1 MSEIIK
7 MLERCD
13 GTRKNCE
20 GCMYQEHPACRNAM
34 AKHAAAE
41 LSLGEIRLGN
51 TQTMLE
57 AVVQERDYMRK
68 ALEMQET
75 ALGMYEQMT
84 GRIAQ
89 NLHALKHCETCLHYQ
104 DDAEVPPE
112 VCVSCKAG
120 VSEWLLAKHLQP
132 DGPKAKTEP
141 DEPETELK
149 AGHHVDEDDEADE
162 V

>member
-41 LSLGEIRLGN
+41 LSLGEIRMRN

-57 AVVQERDYMRK
+57 AVKGERDYLRK
-68 ALEMQET
+68 AMESYEL
-75 ALGMYEQMT
+75 ALAMHEQMS
-84 GRIAQ
+84 GRIAEKMYEMR
-89 NLHALKHCETCLHYQ
+89 LCETCLHNPGE
-104 DDAEVPPE
+104 DAHPPE
-112 VCVSCKAG
+112 ICERCQAG
-120 VSEWLLAKHLQP
+120 VSEWLLAKELQP
-132 DGPKAKTEP
+132 DDPKGKTNKNAEDTHP
-141 DEPETELK
+141 AEATE
-149 AGHHVDEDDEADE
+149 G
-162 V
+162 

>member
-57 AVVQERDYMRK
+57 AVKGERDYLRK
-68 ALEMQET
+68 AMESYEL
-75 ALGMYEQMT
+75 ALAMHEQMS
-84 GRIAQ
+84 GRIAEKMYEMK
-89 NLHALKHCETCLHYQ
+89 LCETCLHNPEE
-104 DDAEVPPE
+104 DANPPE
-112 VCVSCKAG
+112 ICERCQAG
-120 VSEWLLAKHLQP
+120 VSEWLLAKELQP
-132 DGPKAKTEP
+132 DEPKG
-141 DEPETELK
+141 K
-149 AGHHVDEDDEADE
+149 ANKNAEDTHPAEDIEG
-162 V
+162 